1 MPGRVISVLNMK
13 GGVGKTT
20 ISAHVMRLFYLY
32 RQKKVLL
39 IDFDA
44 QFNLSQTVLT
54 QAQYDDLKNKGRT
67 IYEVMEPSPSVGLID
82 VAVTKQPPPATNDV
96 ILRLKQTT
104 DEVSYLDLLPGNFS
118 LVKYSIVSN
127 QTKLDSVKLRF
138 QRFVSQSRK
147 EYDLVVID
155 CNPSSSFITMC
166 ALGVS
171 DNVLVPVRPDKYS
184 MLGLKILHEYVNQM
198 ADIDPK
204 PEFNIVLNG
213 IPRQGYQT
221 NVEDELRADP
231 EFGPRVLT
239 SKLYES
245 KILAASADYT
255 GFATDKKV
263 PYRGRV
269 RDNVL
274 EVVAE
279 LAGVWKL

>member
-1 MPGRVISVLNMK
+1 
-13 GGVGKTT
+13 
-20 ISAHVMRLFYLY
+20 
-32 RQKKVLL
+32 
-39 IDFDA
+39 
-44 QFNLSQTVLT
+44 
-54 QAQYDDLKNKGRT
+54 
-67 IYEVMEPSPSVGLID
+67 
-82 VAVTKQPPPATNDV
+82 
-96 ILRLKQTT
+96 
-104 DEVSYLDLLPGNFS
+104 
-118 LVKYSIVSN
+118 
-127 QTKLDSVKLRF
+127 
-138 QRFVSQSRK
+138 
-147 EYDLVVID
+147 
-155 CNPSSSFITMC
+155 
-166 ALGVS
+166 
-171 DNVLVPVRPDKYS
+171 